1 MKKVNFKS
9 LKSRSKNEVKKA
21 KSLEELDVIF
31 RKYLGK
37 KGEITQVIS
46 SLKEIP
52 KKKRAS
58 VGKNANDLK
67 SFLREEINKKAHEI
81 KNKIDNVSEKKE
93 LDITLPGKK
102 VEIGHLHP
110 LTSIRRE
117 VEDIF
122 RSIGFSVTQGPHIET
137 EFYNFDAL
145 NIPKNHPARD
155 LWDTFWLKRKL
166 SSKNVLLRTHTSPVQ
181 VRYMKKNNPP
191 MRIIA
196 PGKVFRHESSDA
208 SHDVQF
214 YQVEGLMIGED
225 ISVADFKGVIQDFL
239 TRFFNKKV
247 ETRLRPGYFPFTEP
261 SFEVDVKC
269 FICGG
274 KGCSTCG
281 HSGWIELCPGG
292 MVHPN
297 VLKAGGLNPD
307 NWQGF
312 AFGIGFDRLVMMR
325 YKINDIRLLYSGDL
339 RFLNQF

>member
-1 MKKVNFKS
+1 MGKLNFQTLKNKSKREIKEAKK
-9 LKSRSKNEVKKA
+9 
-21 KSLEELDVIF
+21 LEELDVVF

-37 KGEITQVIS
+37 KGEITEILS
-46 SLKEIP
+46 SLKELP
-52 KKKRAS
+52 KKKRAE
-58 VGKNANDLK
+58 VGKKANDLK
-67 SFLREEINKKAHEI
+67 SFLRKEIDKKAHEL
-81 KNKIDNVSEKKE
+81 KNKIESSSEKKG

-102 VEIGHLHP
+102 VETGHLHP
-110 LTSIRRE
+110 LTLIRRE

-122 RSIGFSVTQGPHIET
+122 RSIGFSVAEGPHIET
-137 EFYNFDAL
+137 EWYNFDAL
-145 NIPKNHPARD
+145 NIPKNHPSRD
-155 LWDTFWLKRKL
+155 LWDTFWLDKKL
-166 SSKNVLLRTHTSPVQ
+166 SSKKFLLRTHTSPVQ
-181 VRYMKKNNPP
+181 VRYMEKNNPP

-196 PGKVFRHESSDA
+196 PGKVFRHEASDA

-214 YQVEGLMIGED
+214 YQVEGLMIDED

-239 TRFFNKKV
+239 KRFFKREVK
-247 ETRLRPGYFPFTEP
+247 TRLRPGFFPFTEP
-261 SFEVDVKC
+261 SFEVDIRC
-269 FICGG
+269 LICGG

>member
-1 MKKVNFKS
+1 M
-9 LKSRSKNEVKKA
+9 E
-21 KSLEELDVIF
+21 
-31 RKYLGK
+31 
-37 KGEITQVIS
+37 T
-46 SLKEIP
+46 
-52 KKKRAS
+52 
-58 VGKNANDLK
+58 
-67 SFLREEINKKAHEI
+67 
-81 KNKIDNVSEKKE
+81 
-93 LDITLPGKK
+93 
-102 VEIGHLHP
+102 GHLHP
-110 LTSIRRE
+110 LTLIRRE

-122 RSIGFSVTQGPHIET
+122 RSIGFSVAEGPHIET
-137 EFYNFDAL
+137 EWYNFDAL
-145 NIPKNHPARD
+145 NIPKNHPSRD
-155 LWDTFWLKRKL
+155 LWDTFWLDKKL
-166 SSKNVLLRTHTSPVQ
+166 SSKKFLLRTHTSPVQ
-181 VRYMKKNNPP
+181 VRYMEKNNPP

-196 PGKVFRHESSDA
+196 PGKVFRHEASDA

-214 YQVEGLMIGED
+214 YQVEGLMIDED

-239 TRFFNKKV
+239 KRFFKREVK
-247 ETRLRPGYFPFTEP
+247 TRLRPGFFPFTEP
-261 SFEVDVKC
+261 SFEVDIRC
-269 FICGG
+269 LICGG